1 MNTPAATGAMT
12 GLRVIDL
19 TRVLGGPYCTQILA
33 AHGADV
39 IKVEPPAGD
48 EVRDWGPPFH
58 DEDAAYFVGIN
69 RNKRSIGLPLPP
81 EGGRAVLLKMLESAD
96 VLIENFK
103 PGTLDKWGIGND
115 VLRAKFPKLVHCRIS
130 GFGADGP
137 RGVNPGYAPIIQA
150 MTGMIAATG
159 SPQSGPMRIGVP
171 VVDITTGLYA
181 TIGILMALAERQKS
195 GQGQFLETTLYEC
208 GLAVMHPHAANYF
221 MHGKPPSLT
230 GNEHPNLV
238 PYATF
243 PTKTDDI
250 FIGVG
255 NDGTFRKLAK
265 EIGKPELGTDPRFA
279 RNKDRI
285 ANREALRQELA
296 AVFSQHEA
304 EPLCDRLL
312 AEGVPAGPVRKIDPA
327 LTTDTTVAR
336 EQSIASEG
344 YKGVGLPIAMQ
355 R

>member
-1 MNTPAATGAMT
+1 MPTNPTPGAMT

-19 TRVLGGPYCTQILA
+19 TRVLGGPYCTEVPA
-33 AHGADV
+33 ARGENR
-39 IKVEPPAGD
+39 IKTGPPAGD

-69 RNKRSIGLPLPP
+69 RNKRSIGLDLAS
-81 EGGRAVLLKMLESAD
+81 EGGRVVLMKLLERAD

-103 PGTLDKWGIGND
+103 PGTLDKWGIGNE

-137 RGVNPGYAPIIQA
+137 RGGNPGYDAIIQA
-150 MTGMIAATG
+150 MTGMIKATG

-181 TIGILMALAERQKS
+181 AIGILMALAERQKS
-195 GQGQFLETTLYEC
+195 GLGQFLETTLYET

-230 GNEHPNLV
+230 GNEHLTLV
-238 PYATF
+238 HYAIF
-243 PTKTDDI
+243 PTRTDNI
-250 FIGVG
+250 VIGVG

-285 ANREALRQELA
+285 ANRDALRAELA
-296 AVFSQHEA
+296 AVFSQHDA
-304 EPLCDRLL
+304 ELLCNRLL
-312 AEGVPAGPVRKIDPA
+312 AAGPAAGP
-327 LTTDTTVAR
+327 
-336 EQSIASEG
+336 G
-344 YKGVGLPIAMQ
+344 Q